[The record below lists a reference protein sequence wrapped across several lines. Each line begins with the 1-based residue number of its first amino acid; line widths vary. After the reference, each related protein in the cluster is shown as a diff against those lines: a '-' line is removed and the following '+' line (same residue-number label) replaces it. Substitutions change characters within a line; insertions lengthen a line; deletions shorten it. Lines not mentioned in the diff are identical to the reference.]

1 MACAACLC
9 RGGPCPTVRVPKSRN
24 TLTRCRPWSQVIR
37 FQGLSETSVRGR
49 PSSGSRHA
57 WHGSG
62 MTDALWPHGSTAE
75 LVCATC
81 LSHPARPV
89 SDQRHFA
96 ALPSTLSRDTT
107 HDIVIGLFVNR
118 YAFGLLV

>member
-62 MTDALWPHGSTAE
+62 MTDALWPHGSTADSCV
-75 LVCATC
+75 LRAFHTR
-81 LSHPARPV
+81 L
-89 SDQRHFA
+89 DQ
-96 ALPSTLSRDTT
+96 
-107 HDIVIGLFVNR
+107 
-118 YAFGLLV
+118 